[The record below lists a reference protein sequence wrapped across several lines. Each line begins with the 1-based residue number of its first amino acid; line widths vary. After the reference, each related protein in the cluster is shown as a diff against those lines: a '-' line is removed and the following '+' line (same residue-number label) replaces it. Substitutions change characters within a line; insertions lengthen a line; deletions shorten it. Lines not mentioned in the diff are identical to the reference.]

1 MKLLR
6 QMLDQA
12 EPAFKK
18 GAPLERLYPAFEMID
33 TFLYTPAD
41 VTKGASHVRDSLD
54 LKRTMIMVVA
64 ALLPCIFMAM
74 WNTGYQANLA
84 LASLGADTAGGWRGV
99 IIAALEIGY
108 TPGSFLA
115 HIFHSSTHTHYRS
128 NVLCKKDLL

>member
-41 VTKGASHVRDSLD
+41 EEDCRGDSD
-54 LKRTMIMVVA
+54 DAENPAPAEHER
-64 ALLPCIFMAM
+64 
-74 WNTGYQANLA
+74 
-84 LASLGADTAGGWRGV
+84 AGGG
-99 IIAALEIGY
+99 
-108 TPGSFLA
+108 
-115 HIFHSSTHTHYRS
+115 
-128 NVLCKKDLL
+128 